1 MPYFITAKSVS
12 KKNSLT
18 ANFLNASI
26 LIPKK
31 GNISVFFLTC
41 IKLYLEHKERTLH
54 PGVPYQRYRDYTA
67 LEQQHHRCRHCCG
80 YDKSF

>member
-12 KKNSLT
+12 KKNSIT

-41 IKLYLEHKERTLH
+41 IKLYLEHNERTVH
-54 PGVPYQRYRDYTA
+54 PGVPYQYQRYRDYTA
-67 LEQQHHRCRHCCG
+67 LYLMIIHIA
-80 YDKSF
+80 DLLS